1 MLYPAMPETSAP
13 ATPPA
18 TATADRLFIP
28 PPCLGLQVH
37 ATEDRVSIRPRG
49 AVRYENFSGS
59 AGRRMRALWRRLDLC
74 PSASP
79 AHARPLRTLRLPAPQ
94 RPGECWR
101 AGWGL
106 LGAPATAVRTPP
118 QSSPLLRS
126 ATVCGTRASAARAS
140 PRYRLD
146 PVGHR
151 HSYGRPSH
159 PSRSLP
165 LGECLVGTRWCSS
178 LHDDGLGPR
187 RACLDGSSIGANHAR
202 EQCNHHR
209 SRDYRR
215 RSLVHLRRLLRLDC
229 QQPYGR
235 ADRERATAE

>member
-1 MLYPAMPETSAP
+1 MRISADRRGAGCARCGDAWTSARVHHLP
-13 ATPPA
+13 MR
-18 TATADRLFIP
+18 D
-28 PPCLGLQVH
+28 PCG
-37 ATEDRVSIRPRG
+37 
-49 AVRYENFSGS
+49 
-59 AGRRMRALWRRLDLC
+59 

-79 AHARPLRTLRLPAPQ
+79 HHKDLGNAGG
-94 RPGECWR
+94 RPGGCSER
-101 AGWGL
+101 Q
-106 LGAPATAVRTPP
+106 PP

-126 ATVCGTRASAARAS
+126 ATVGGTRASAARAS
-140 PRYRLD
+140 PRHRPD

-151 HSYGRPSH
+151 HSNGRPSH

-165 LGECLVGTRWCSS
+165 LGECLLGTRWCSS

-209 SRDYRR
+209 SRDYGR
-215 RSLVHLRRLLRLDC
+215 RSLVHLRWPLRLDC